1 MLTLTNVVRLPEG
14 TRAQNNFAEDNLPQR
29 APYISGVRTRVKKV
43 NPKKTEID
51 ARCLS
56 LSIL

>member
-14 TRAQNNFAEDNLPQR
+14 TQNNFAEDNLPQR